1 MSTDLPVISRPT
13 SPEFPSIVR
22 SRASSS
28 CPPLAAPLLPQVNQT
43 LQKQK
48 GKLASSCPQLPSAE
62 TKGQRLLRREQEEEK
77 FLARQLQHSG
87 LQTRRQRSIVQR
99 EYLQRSRDAD
109 DIEFLG
115 AKGKDG
121 FRTFLQK
128 KFGSILKGWRAIDS
142 DNSGRLGFHE
152 FCHACRAVGFHGNF
166 KKLWSE
172 LDVKQSGTVSLM
184 EVDSEVGKYI
194 RTFKVALMKRYGD
207 LATAWFQCIDVS
219 KDGQVQEPA
228 LAKAVERLGLDM
240 NPAKLFNILRGPSSK
255 GVSLFEFDPETWKRH
270 MAGGL
275 PPIHQENEP
284 AKKEEQLDKAKSSQ
298 LADSFRQALCHQF
311 GTLLAAWREALDVD
325 GKGKLTFG
333 EFCFLLNRL
342 GLHYEVRSLW
352 LQLTDRDFLQFRD
365 LDPETDEMLTE
376 LREKLTKEYQNMLL
390 AWVKGLDT
398 KGNGWVTEKQFVHCC
413 RKVGFAGNA
422 AELFRRMQPDTGR
435 GLMSVKDFDT
445 KAFHALSRGDFRM
458 LSEPNQGYHGKSP
471 MELTF
476 HERNEAS
483 FFNQM
488 QRATKVSRC
497 KEFAKACGTSS
508 TNASLKTIEDFE
520 SLCVRKCGSVL
531 VAWRRCL
538 DQHASGK
545 LSFGEFC
552 EALRRLGY
560 AGDFKSLFR
569 DYDKQQKGFV
579 CLGDIDPEADLLVS
593 DFLSLLGDRFG
604 TLDIAWK
611 DGFHQDP
618 PHGSV
623 SKEEVV
629 EVCSSL
635 GYKHDAEKLFKC
647 LSPQKNLTIWDLDPA
662 CSQKLQSGH
671 NAIISGGNALEK
683 TFLEDASLTS
693 RNQKTFYSF
702 MSPGQLQQLHT
713 ALKRCFGST
722 VVAWRSAFDPQN
734 HGTCGFGIF
743 MKALEECAFSGKAKS
758 LWEELSGQRH
768 FLTFHD
774 LDCQA
779 ASLLDSMREQLV
791 DKFGSLMDAWDH
803 LEEAACGLL
812 DEESFV
818 KSLDSVGVM
827 AKRPKTLFKLLLS
840 WPPAQRSL
848 VMEDFQALL
857 IGVPLAEQEVLW
869 RSKKPRKQEIPTKA
883 KQAAKAVP
891 KKRVRQVEPA
901 NKQTPK
907 VVVSAPEPSKLPA
920 TEANQECSPQ
930 SREVARSIAT
940 QAVDEVVCTVA
951 VNLNKTEAAG
961 KSQSTTFAREER
973 EAPQGSAPSA
983 RKKFAAKLLSAA
995 KDGSLE
1001 KSLKDF
1007 ESEAGH
1013 S

>member
-1 MSTDLPVISRPT
+1 M
-13 SPEFPSIVR
+13 
-22 SRASSS
+22 
-28 CPPLAAPLLPQVNQT
+28 
-43 LQKQK
+43 
-48 GKLASSCPQLPSAE
+48 
-62 TKGQRLLRREQEEEK
+62 
-77 FLARQLQHSG
+77 
-87 LQTRRQRSIVQR
+87 
-99 EYLQRSRDAD
+99 
-109 DIEFLG
+109 
-115 AKGKDG
+115 
-121 FRTFLQK
+121 
-128 KFGSILKGWRAIDS
+128 
-142 DNSGRLGFHE
+142 
-152 FCHACRAVGFHGNF
+152 RAV
-166 KKLWSE
+166 
-172 LDVKQSGTVSLM
+172 
-184 EVDSEVGKYI
+184 
-194 RTFKVALMKRYGD
+194 KR
-207 LATAWFQCIDVS
+207 QNS
-219 KDGQVQEPA
+219 
-228 LAKAVERLGLDM
+228 VE
-240 NPAKLFNILRGPSSK
+240 
-255 GVSLFEFDPETWKRH
+255 
-270 MAGGL
+270 
-275 PPIHQENEP
+275 
-284 AKKEEQLDKAKSSQ
+284 
-298 LADSFRQALCHQF
+298 
-311 GTLLAAWREALDVD
+311 
-325 GKGKLTFG
+325 
-333 EFCFLLNRL
+333 
-342 GLHYEVRSLW
+342 
-352 LQLTDRDFLQFRD
+352 
-365 LDPETDEMLTE
+365 
-376 LREKLTKEYQNMLL
+376 
-390 AWVKGLDT
+390 
-398 KGNGWVTEKQFVHCC
+398 
-413 RKVGFAGNA
+413 
-422 AELFRRMQPDTGR
+422 
-435 GLMSVKDFDT
+435 
-445 KAFHALSRGDFRM
+445 
-458 LSEPNQGYHGKSP
+458 
-471 MELTF
+471 
-476 HERNEAS
+476 
-483 FFNQM
+483 
-488 QRATKVSRC
+488 
-497 KEFAKACGTSS
+497 
-508 TNASLKTIEDFE
+508 
-520 SLCVRKCGSVL
+520 
-531 VAWRRCL
+531 
-538 DQHASGK
+538 

-683 TFLEDASLTS
+683 TFLEEGSLTS
-693 RNQKTFYSF
+693 RSQKTFYSF

-840 WPPAQRSL
+840 WPPAQRTL

-869 RSKKPRKQEIPTKA
+869 RSKKPRKQDAPTKA
-883 KQAAKAVP
+883 KQAAKAMP

-901 NKQTPK
+901 NTQPAPK
-907 VVVSAPEPSKLPA
+907 VVVSAPQGPSTLPA

-930 SREVARSIAT
+930 SREVARSVAT

-951 VNLNKTEAAG
+951 ANLSKTEAAG
-961 KSQSTTFAREER
+961 KSQSATFAREER
-973 EAPQGSAPSA
+973 EAPQGSARST

-1007 ESEAGH
+1007 ESEA
-1013 S
+1013 